1 MPLSRTLAAACLCVA
16 AAASMSVT
24 PAGPDYSWALDS
36 VNRSQ
41 IREYLK
47 VLAKEPHL
55 AGLERDEW
63 LAQVSCRGRQF

>member
-1 MPLSRTLAAACLCVA
+1 MPLSRTLVAACLCVA

-24 PAGPDYSWALDS
+24 SGGPDYSWALDS

-47 VLAKEPHL
+47 V
-55 AGLERDEW
+55 GII
-63 LAQVSCRGRQF
+63 

>member
-1 MPLSRTLAAACLCVA
+1 MPLSRTLVAACLCVA

-24 PAGPDYSWALDS
+24 SGGPGPDYSWALDS

-47 VLAKEPHL
+47 V
-55 AGLERDEW
+55 GII
-63 LAQVSCRGRQF
+63 

>member
-1 MPLSRTLAAACLCVA
+1 MSLSRTLVAACLCVA

-24 PAGPDYSWALDS
+24 SAGPDYSWALDS

-47 VLAKEPHL
+47 V
-55 AGLERDEW
+55 GIN
-63 LAQVSCRGRQF
+63 